1 MVGKLLG
8 ELVTDMFGMELVG
21 GLDEVVRDEVELV
34 EGLDEV
40 VRDMFEV
47 ELVGALN
54 EVVRESYELVLVG
67 EKEMGEKTIGGICT
81 DGRPAGCIIPVLV

>member
-40 VRDMFEV
+40 VRESFEL
-47 ELVGALN
+47 E
-54 EVVRESYELVLVG
+54 LVG
-67 EKEMGEKTIGGICT
+67 EKRVGKKQSV
-81 DGRPAGCIIPVLV
+81 AFVLTVDLLVVLYRYWFE